1 MAAAEVS
8 QPAPTSAE
16 YDEAQCI
23 AALAQLE
30 RMKNQLDDLRLTL
43 PRIVEP
49 FHLPSKPPM
58 FHAFKDNLIR
68 AQRDMKT
75 FRSQW
80 QGQEMQS
87 ILERARKSATV
98 NPDLSAGARV
108 QQYGWIEKEK
118 KEKDAANISRDG
130 DERAEDTSVRV
141 TQEERE
147 RVVEQWKKT
156 YPSIKMQEKNEGK
169 QLLIPFVAD
178 STKYRFRITI
188 CEDASASRALQA
200 ECEGTGEPF
209 TSVTR
214 CLALRPCPNDLKYL
228 LVRRRNMI
236 CRYTGNNNGRLTMY
250 RIWLQH
256 IRQ

>member
-8 QPAPTSAE
+8 QTVPTSAD

-30 RMKNQLDDLRLTL
+30 RMKHQLDDLRLTL

-58 FHAFKDNLIR
+58 FHAFKDNLIK

-80 QGQEMQS
+80 HGQETQS
-87 ILERARKSATV
+87 ILEHARKSATV
-98 NPDLSAGARV
+98 NPDLSAGVQV
-108 QQYGWIEKEK
+108 QQYGWIEKEE
-118 KEKDAANISRDG
+118 KEREAANISRDG
-130 DERAEDTSVRV
+130 EERAEDTSIRV

-147 RVVEQWKKT
+147 RVVEQWRKT
-156 YPSIKMQEKNEGK
+156 YPSIKMVEKNEGK

-178 STKYRFRITI
+178 ST
-188 CEDASASRALQA
+188 
-200 ECEGTGEPF
+200 
-209 TSVTR
+209 
-214 CLALRPCPNDLKYL
+214 
-228 LVRRRNMI
+228 
-236 CRYTGNNNGRLTMY
+236 

-256 IRQ
+256 TRQ